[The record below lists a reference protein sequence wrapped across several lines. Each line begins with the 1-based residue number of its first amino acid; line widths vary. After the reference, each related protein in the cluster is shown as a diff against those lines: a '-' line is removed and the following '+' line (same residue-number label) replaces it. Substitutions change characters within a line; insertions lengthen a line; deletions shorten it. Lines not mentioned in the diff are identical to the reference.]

1 MTATPQQPRGSLP
14 LGILMGAV
22 VGAIVLAIVWF
33 GAGLGDSRT
42 GTPVESPS
50 PSPTP
55 TQTQPSP
62 TPTPTQTTPSVEPT
76 PEETAS
82 EEPAPEASVEGI
94 VTELPVG
101 SWITVLKSLRQS
113 ATTPEQALAQA
124 AELSRPG
131 YQAVVLD
138 TNAFGNLKPGYF
150 AIAIP
155 GATSAAD
162 VTATCKAIGIP
173 QGDHC
178 YPREIK
184 G

>member
-42 GTPVESPS
+42 ATPAASPS
-50 PSPTP
+50 PSPT
-55 TQTQPSP
+55 QTVPSP
-62 TPTPTQTTPSVEPT
+62 AQTTPSLEPAS
-76 PEETAS
+76 EETAS
-82 EEPAPEASVEGI
+82 EEPAPEEPAPEASVEGI

-150 AIAIP
+150 AIVIP
-155 GATSAAD
+155 GAKSAAD